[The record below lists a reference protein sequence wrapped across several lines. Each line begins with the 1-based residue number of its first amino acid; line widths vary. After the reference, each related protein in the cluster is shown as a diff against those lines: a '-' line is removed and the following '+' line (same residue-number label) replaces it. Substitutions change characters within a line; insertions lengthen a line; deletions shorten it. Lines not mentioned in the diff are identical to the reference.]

1 MELREER
8 IEIDGQNVLSLRGEG
23 LIERSSAGD
32 GAAVQSHEVGVFVIT
47 RDGALVE
54 AGDYLLGP
62 VQKAL
67 PGATSQ
73 QLEEPSRHPKWAA
86 PRLPMADLLLFYDFN
101 VWHRR
106 CVLLKAMLVAGL
118 GYQVM
123 EGDEVIYDPRRDRA
137 VPDHPAAQFVA
148 RPNENLMETLGELA
162 FRFLVDFYA
171 TGNGYLEAARNRRG
185 QVAALYHAPGRT
197 MRRDARFRGYW
208 QVKQAR
214 ETFFSA
220 FEDTARRAGRNE
232 ILHLYQYDPVAD
244 YYGMPDWYA
253 ALAAMGLDRTILE
266 YNLRLFAN
274 SLMAHL
280 AIVIEGGRLSTKGRE
295 AIKQFVTERMTG
307 VHNAGRILLL
317 EDEND
322 RVKIR
327 FEKLNME
334 IKDLLTTKPF
344 EYFRDVVIGAHGVP
358 PRLLGV
364 MTPGQLGGGG
374 EMENQLRSFKET
386 VLRPAKRRV
395 EQVFRLLLGE
405 VHPGSWVRF
414 AEMDV
419 TDLRADGEFLD
430 KMLERGVFKPEEVR
444 EFVEAL
450 LQ

>member
-1 MELREER
+1 MELHEKRVEFE
-8 IEIDGQNVLSLRGEG
+8 GQDVISLHGEG
-23 LIERSSAGD
+23 LIEQRSTGD
-32 GAAVQSHEVGVFVIT
+32 GAAVSSGEVGVFVIMD
-47 RDGALVE
+47 DGVLVE

-62 VQKAL
+62 VQKAQSV
-67 PGATSQ
+67 ATSQ
-73 QLEEPSRHPKWAA
+73 QLEEPARHPKWAS
-86 PRLPMADLLLFYDFN
+86 PRLPMTDLLLFYDFN

-106 CVLLKAMLVAGL
+106 CVLLKAMLVTGL

-123 EGDEVIYDPRRDRA
+123 EGDKVIYDPHRDRVA
-137 VPDHPAAQFVA
+137 PDHPAAQFVA
-148 RPNENLMETLGELA
+148 RPNENLMESLGELA
-162 FRFLVDFYA
+162 YRFLVDFYA

-185 QVAALYHAPGRT
+185 RVAALYHAPGRT
-197 MRRDARFRGYW
+197 MWRDARFRGYW

-214 ETFFSA
+214 ETFFPA
-220 FEDTARRAGRNE
+220 FGDAARRAGRNE

-280 AIVIEGGRLSTKGRE
+280 AIVIEGGRLSTKGRA
-295 AIKQFVTERMTG
+295 AIKQFVMERMTG
-307 VHNAGRILLL
+307 VQNAGRILLL

-344 EYFRDVVIGAHGVP
+344 EYFRDVTIAAHGVP

-364 MTPGQLGGGG
+364 MTSGQLGGGG

-419 TDLRADGEFLD
+419 TDLRADGEFFD
-430 KMLERGVFKPEEVR
+430 KMLSAGVFKPEEVR

>member
-1 MELREER
+1 MEVRKEEGAEL
-8 IEIDGQNVLSLRGEG
+8 IRGEG
-23 LIERSSAGD
+23 LIERATPGD
-32 GAAVQSHEVGVFVIT
+32 GAAVQADEVGVFVIT
-47 RDGALVE
+47 RDGELVE

-62 VQKAL
+62 VQKAQ
-67 PGATSQ
+67 PRTSSR
-73 QLEEPSRHPKWAA
+73 QLAEPSRHPKWAS
-86 PRLPMADLLLFYDFN
+86 PRLPMSDLLLFYDFN

-106 CVLLKAMLVAGL
+106 CVLLKAMLVVGL

-123 EGDEVIYDPRRDRA
+123 DGEDVIYDPRKDRT
-137 VPDHPAAQFVA
+137 VPDHPAARFVA
-148 RPNENLMETLGELA
+148 RPNENLMETLSELA
-162 FRFLVDFYA
+162 YRFLVDFYA
-171 TGNGYLEAARNRRG
+171 TGNGYLEVARNRRG
-185 QVAALYHAPGRT
+185 QVGALYHAPART
-197 MRRDARFRGYW
+197 LRRDARFRGYW
-208 QVKQAR
+208 QVKHAR
-214 ETFFSA
+214 EQFFSTFGDA
-220 FEDTARRAGRNE
+220 SRPFGRNE
-232 ILHLYQYDPVAD
+232 IVHLYQYDPGAD

-280 AIVIEGGRLSTKGRE
+280 AIVIKGGRLSTKGRE
-295 AIKQFVTERMTG
+295 AIKQFVMERMVG
-307 VHNAGRILLL
+307 VQNAGRILLL
-317 EDEND
+317 EDENG
-322 RVKIR
+322 RVSIE
-327 FEKLNME
+327 FEKLNLE
-334 IKDLLTTKPF
+334 VKDLLTTKPF
-344 EYFRDVVIGAHGVP
+344 EFFRDVAIGAHGVP

-374 EMENQLRSFKET
+374 EMENQMRSFKET

-414 AEMDV
+414 AELDV
-419 TDLRADGEFLD
+419 TDLKADGEFFD